1 MQQRVIVVAWI
12 GALWRQLALVL
23 VMLGAGLAPAAPA
36 QAAAMLLFDL
46 NGRSTAAPLV
56 FTDDAVGWT
65 VQPSQNMLLSS
76 LGTTFGRVPGSTALG
91 TVLPRSVRISVYEGN
106 ARGALKARTS
116 VFVDALGGAKE
127 AQIEP
132 VLLLAGQRYLV
143 AFESI
148 RNIGATIVDTTVMQ
162 PASTIHLSGWSSG
175 ADLATF
181 NATFVDGALQR
192 LGAPILRL
200 NGTPVTVLPQV
211 DCLLA
216 WAEQNYPGV
225 FAPRN
230 PVSQTLYTF
239 YYRHYPQTGTYLGI
253 SAADQNVYVMEG
265 NGVISNVG
273 ALSQWLQVSRCQLKR

>member
-12 GALWRQLALVL
+12 GALWRQLAWLLLLVS
-23 VMLGAGLAPAAPA
+23 AGLALTAPA
-36 QAAAMLLFDL
+36 RAAATLLFDL
-46 NGRSTAAPLV
+46 NGRSTAPPLV

-106 ARGALKARTS
+106 ARGALKARAS

-127 AQIEP
+127 APIEP

-143 AFESI
+143 AFENI
-148 RNIGATIVDTTVMQ
+148 RNIGATIVDATVMQ
-162 PASTIHLSGWSSG
+162 PGSTIHLPGWSSG
-175 ADLATF
+175 ADLGTF
-181 NATFVDGALQR
+181 NATFSAGVAQP

-216 WAEQNYPGV
+216 WAEQNYPGL

-230 PVSQTLYTF
+230 PASQTLYTF

-253 SAADQNVYVMEG
+253 SAADENVYVMEG
-265 NGVISNVG
+265 NGIISNVG
-273 ALSQWLQVSRCQLKR
+273 ALSQWLQVSRCQPKR